1 VKIPNNFHWLR
12 LITVVVLFILVGI
25 MTFNKD
31 QAKDVIKSAFDSG
44 FAPGIVWTYVVVAV
58 LSKKIFVDKSTQHF
72 KGYAEFLYNIGTFG
86 FAGSTSISLLKG
98 VFLQYFFEVN
108 YFENFGT
115 LDLASIAIVS
125 SYLLIFTGTETTK
138 MLLDVIVRANG
149 VEVKS
154 PGAA

>member
-1 VKIPNNFHWLR
+1 MKVPNNFHWLR

-25 MTFNKD
+25 MAFNKD
-31 QAKDVIKSAFDSG
+31 QAKEFIKSVFDSG

-58 LSKKIFVDKSTQHF
+58 ISKKIFVDKNSQHF
-72 KGYAEFLYNIGTFG
+72 KGYAEFLYNIATFG
-86 FAGSTSISLLKG
+86 FAGSTSISLLEG
-98 VFLQYFFEVN
+98 VFLQYFFDIN
-108 YFENFGT
+108 YFNNFGT

-138 MLLDVIVRANG
+138 MLADVLVRANG

-154 PGAA
+154 RDAA